1 MARTHVEFTRVSRA
15 ARGYRVDEVDAFFA
29 RAKVAYERGT
39 RVGAL
44 APLTA
49 GDVRTAAFRLRWG
62 GYDVQAVDSA
72 LDRLEDAVAARERT
86 RLVKVGGES
95 ALLDDIARRAA
106 TLQARLDRPAGERFA
121 APSRRFER
129 GYDPADVDGLCDRL
143 DSYFNDGEEMSADE
157 VRRAVF
163 RPARGRRAYREPE
176 VDAFLDKA
184 VDIMVTVD

>member
-1 MARTHVEFTRVSRA
+1 MTRTHVEFARVSRA
-15 ARGYRVDEVDAFFA
+15 ARGYHVDEVDAFFA

-44 APLTA
+44 AALTA
-49 GDVRTAAFRLRWG
+49 EDVRTAAFRLRWG
-62 GYDVQAVDSA
+62 GYDVQQVDSA
-72 LDRLEDAVAARERT
+72 LDRLEDAVAARERA

-95 ALLDDIARRAA
+95 ALFDDLARRAA

-129 GYDPADVDGLCDRL
+129 GYDPADVDSLCDRL

>member
-1 MARTHVEFTRVSRA
+1 MARSQDKFARVSRA

-29 RAKVAYERGT
+29 RARVAYERGT

-44 APLTA
+44 AALTA
-49 GDVRTAAFRLRWG
+49 EDVRTVAFRLRWG

-72 LDRLEDAVAARERT
+72 LDRLEDAVAARERG
-86 RLVKVGGES
+86 RLVRVGGED
-95 ALLDDIARRAA
+95 ALFDDLARRASS
-106 TLQARLDRPAGERFA
+106 LQGRLDRPAGDRFA
-121 APSRRFER
+121 APRRRFER
-129 GYDPADVDGLCDRL
+129 GYRPDDVDALCDRL